1 MQIFRRRNRLVSRH
15 PSPKWPVLLVVPF
28 LVMCAWM
35 APREFGSRRASM
47 AERGAPLTE
56 SELRGKALF
65 LHGGLSSGAHVV
77 GQLGPEGVELIGAA
91 AACARCHGPR
101 GLGTGEG
108 GVAAPNIQASRLF
121 APVSLS
127 EPGAG
132 QWERPAYDDHSL
144 AEVLRRGVSSSGR
157 TLGPVM
163 PRFELPEK
171 DLADL
176 IAYLHRLGD
185 DRDPGVYEDRLV
197 LGAALPLG
205 GKLAPVGEDVQA
217 VLRAAF
223 EEVNQQG
230 GLFGRKLELRVEDD
244 ALAVSGADGTAR
256 LLKAGV
262 FALVGSVRTGPRESD
277 KRLEA
282 EEVPLVAPVGLSE
295 GGAEAGGRM
304 IFYVYPGPELQARV
318 AVQHLHSGWN
328 RRRDEPVL
336 AVIHPSTGAGEE
348 WARGARTESMRREWP
363 LPRVHAYEPGRFDAA
378 AAVRWLEGL
387 RAEAVLFAGTAAELS
402 ALLGAPGRA
411 SGQVPI
417 YAAGL
422 PARPAET
429 RAARGWERVRFID
442 PSPPTAELG
451 PGLKEFESFMHRH
464 GLVPR
469 NLACQMNAYAS
480 ARLLVE
486 ALRRSGADV
495 SRAGLV
501 AALESMRDVDTGVTW
516 PVTFGTE
523 GRVGLR
529 GGFIV
534 RLEEGSGALAPV
546 SDWIAL
552 SP

>member
-1 MQIFRRRNRLVSRH
+1 
-15 PSPKWPVLLVVPF
+15 VLLG
-28 LVMCAWM
+28 LYAWGISTVL
-35 APREFGSRRASM
+35 GSQRASSV
-47 AERGAPLTE
+47 ERGAPLTE

-77 GQLGPEGVELIGAA
+77 GHLGPEGVELIGAA

-101 GLGTGEG
+101 GKGTGEG

-127 EPGAG
+127 EPGTG
-132 QWERPAYDDHSL
+132 QWERPAYNDRSL
-144 AEVLRRGVSSSGR
+144 AEVLRRGVSPGGR

-163 PRFELPEK
+163 PRFELPER

-176 IAYLHRLGD
+176 LAYLHRLGD
-185 DRDPGVYEDRLV
+185 DLDPGVQEERLV

-205 GKLAPVGEDVQA
+205 GKLAPVGEDVRA
-217 VLRAAF
+217 VLRAVF
-223 EEVNQQG
+223 DEVNQQG
-230 GLFGRKLELRVEDD
+230 GVVGRKLELRVEDD
-244 ALAVSGADGTAR
+244 SLAIAGADGTAR

-262 FALVGSVRTGPRESD
+262 FALVGNVRTGSRESD

-295 GGAEAGGRM
+295 GGAESGGRM

-328 RRRDEPVL
+328 RRTDEPVL
-336 AVIHPSTGAGEE
+336 AVIHPSNGTGED

-363 LPRVHAYEPGRFDAA
+363 LPRVHAYEPGYFDAA
-378 AAVRWLEGL
+378 EATRWLEGI
-387 RAEAVLFAGTAAELS
+387 RAEAVLFAGTATELS
-402 ALLGAPGRA
+402 ALLGERGSA

-417 YAAGL
+417 YASGH
-422 PARPAET
+422 PARPSGAQAT
-429 RAARGWERVRFID
+429 RGWERVRFID
-442 PSPPTAELG
+442 PSPPVRESG
-451 PGLKEFESFMHRH
+451 PGLKEFEAFLHRH

-469 NLACQMNAYAS
+469 NLACQLNAYAS

-534 RLEEGSGALAPV
+534 KLEEGSGGVAPV